1 MSLNEQQRSDL
12 IRLYLTKSENTW
24 DEFLIA
30 INAKRWNMA
39 ANRLYYS
46 LFNIVTAL
54 LVKDEHPVG
63 THRGTKAA
71 LGQHYV
77 LTNKITPEA
86 GRLYSQLSTLRER
99 ADYDVVFE
107 ATEED
112 IMKYKSQAEDFIKQI
127 KTLLL

>member
-12 IRLYLTKSENTW
+12 IRLYLTKSESTW

-54 LVKDEHPVG
+54 LVKDE
-63 THRGTKAA
+63 
-71 LGQHYV
+71 L
-77 LTNKITPEA
+77 
-86 GRLYSQLSTLRER
+86 
-99 ADYDVVFE
+99 
-107 ATEED
+107 
-112 IMKYKSQAEDFIKQI
+112 M
-127 KTLLL
+127 LLPDENDR